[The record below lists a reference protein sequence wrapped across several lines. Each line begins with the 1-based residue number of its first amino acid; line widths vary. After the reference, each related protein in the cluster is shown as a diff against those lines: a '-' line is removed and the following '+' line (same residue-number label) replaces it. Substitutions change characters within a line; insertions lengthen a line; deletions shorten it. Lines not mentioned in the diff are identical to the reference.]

1 MATGTDLRRMALALE
16 GTTEGPHFDRAAFKV
31 ARIYVTLAADG
42 RTANF
47 KFTPDEQ
54 QFKCMMAPDA
64 FAPIPNA
71 WGRQGWTTATLSK
84 LNAVE
89 LKNARDGVGACAE
102 EAQAAMITKGTAWS
116 CAERNLWNVAPPRQ
130 SALMLRTRMTLPHF
144 SVSSAMS
151 LPKSAGEPTSVV
163 PPKSASRAFALES
176 ASISLVSR
184 LSLSMTSA
192 GVPFGALMPY
202 QLLAS

>member
-1 MATGTDLRRMALALE
+1 MATGTDLRRMALALK

-84 LNAVE
+84 LSAGE
-89 LKNARDGVGACAE
+89 LKNALE
-102 EAQAAMITKGTAWS
+102 TAW
-116 CAERNLWNVAPPRQ
+116 AH
-130 SALMLRTRMTLPHF
+130 ALQKKRR
-144 SVSSAMS
+144 
-151 LPKSAGEPTSVV
+151 
-163 PPKSASRAFALES
+163 R
-176 ASISLVSR
+176 R
-184 LSLSMTSA
+184 
-192 GVPFGALMPY
+192 
-202 QLLAS
+202 